1 MPTPV
6 VGGEEDMSALLAGWN
21 EIYKGGREGLGHWSC
36 IEGPESVADLIRA
49 FVENVIKAD

>member
-6 VGGEEDMSALLAGWN
+6 VGGEQDMSALLAGWN

-36 IEGPESVADLIRA
+36 IEGPESVAELIRA
-49 FVENVIKAD
+49 FVENVIKVD